1 MSTINQTATTPS
13 TGTSKDNLISDTRG
27 LIEGYNHTET
37 AQRNTARQ
45 IADNLAMLRDQ
56 HNMTQTDLGKV
67 FGKAQGWVSQMLAW
81 YDADFPA
88 QGPFAAAHKRARK
101 KILAANNRAAKRSR
115 SGRKTTSEPNR
126 LLAVIDAFYEE
137 AALDDVDDQA
147 FDHVIRVLTE
157 RRQAD
162 KAKKGKA
169 TTTSAAT
176 EPPAVTAAEGVRL
189 AASQGVT
196 MTKPEVAD
204 CLRLANL
211 SEGEFEK
218 EIAAAVAGN
227 DINAEAS
234 AEERE
239 AAHAAISDDIPPFLR
254 RAPISDIG
262 RAA

>member
-1 MSTINQTATTPS
+1 M
-13 TGTSKDNLISDTRG
+13 ISDTRD
-27 LIEGYNHTET
+27 LIEGYEQTET
-37 AQRNTARQ
+37 AQRNAARQ
-45 IADNLAMLRDQ
+45 IAANLDTLHNQ
-56 HNMTQTDLGKV
+56 HSLTQADLGNAL
-67 FGKAQGWVSQMLAW
+67 GKTQGWVSQMLAW
-81 YDADFPA
+81 YEADFPPE
-88 QGPFAAAHKRARK
+88 GPFAAAHKRARK

-126 LLAVIDAFYEE
+126 LLEVIDAFYEE
-137 AALDDVDDQA
+137 AALDDMDDQA

-169 TTTSAAT
+169 TTTSGAT
-176 EPPAVTAAEGVRL
+176 EPPAGTAAEGDRL
-189 AASQGVT
+189 AATQGVA
-196 MTKPEVAD
+196 MTEPEVAD

-211 SEGEFEK
+211 SEGEFGK
-218 EIAAAVAGN
+218 EIVATVAGN